1 MYELELFHQQI
12 MNTYTYMNMSSYLIF
27 KHISD
32 LADSWEKVNNIRK
45 SLKSFE
51 KYMNVVV
58 KNEIFRN
65 IRRSWDKL

>member
-1 MYELELFHQQI
+1 
-12 MNTYTYMNMSSYLIF
+12 MNMSSYLIF